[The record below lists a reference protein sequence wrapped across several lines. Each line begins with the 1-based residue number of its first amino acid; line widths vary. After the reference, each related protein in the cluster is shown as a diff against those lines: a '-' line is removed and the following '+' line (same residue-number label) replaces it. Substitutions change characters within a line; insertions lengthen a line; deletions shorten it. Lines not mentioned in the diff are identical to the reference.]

1 MGEGVEKQKKSVIL
15 TLASFSFVAPHHPAS
30 FRRRVFSLLSS
41 IMAAVTDAEYARWR
55 AGAPLLYDWLSSQS
69 LLWPSLSCR

>member
-1 MGEGVEKQKKSVIL
+1 
-15 TLASFSFVAPHHPAS
+15 
-30 FRRRVFSLLSS
+30 
-41 IMAAVTDAEYARWR
+41 MAAVTDAEYARWR

>member
-1 MGEGVEKQKKSVIL
+1 MS
-15 TLASFSFVAPHHPAS
+15 APPPTPTHTTRPAADGGAP
-30 FRRRVFSLLSS
+30 RPRGRATPPTPHTPPPT
-41 IMAAVTDAEYARWR
+41 MAASVSDAEYARWR